1 MYDIVIIGRGPAGIS
16 AALYA
21 LRANL
26 SVAVIGK
33 DMGSLAKAG
42 KIENYYGLDVPLS
55 GAELA
60 RRGVLQAMRLGA
72 SMPEGEVID
81 AEFDSGIFRVRT
93 KAESYEG
100 RALILATGS
109 SRKSV
114 SVEGFAEREGRGIS
128 YCAVCDGFFFR
139 GKEVAVFGNA
149 DYALSEV
156 NVLLPLARSV
166 TLFTLGQPLLAEFP
180 ESVKIVTAPVTK
192 IAGEGKV
199 ESVEAGG
206 ESFAVNGVFVA
217 LGAASA
223 TDLARKI
230 GAGVT
235 GNAIAVDANFATT
248 VPGLYAA
255 GDCTGGILQVSVA
268 VGEGARAG
276 LAAISFVRKSKAA
289 VK

>member
-21 LRANL
+21 VRANL

-72 SMPEGEVID
+72 SMPEGEVLD

-109 SRKSV
+109 SRKRNTSPLPGDT
-114 SVEGFAEREGRGIS
+114 STPTRTIGKPSAKS
-128 YCAVCDGFFFR
+128 Y
-139 GKEVAVFGNA
+139 
-149 DYALSEV
+149 
-156 NVLLPLARSV
+156 
-166 TLFTLGQPLLAEFP
+166 
-180 ESVKIVTAPVTK
+180 AP
-192 IAGEGKV
+192 
-199 ESVEAGG
+199 
-206 ESFAVNGVFVA
+206 
-217 LGAASA
+217 
-223 TDLARKI
+223 
-230 GAGVT
+230 
-235 GNAIAVDANFATT
+235 
-248 VPGLYAA
+248 P
-255 GDCTGGILQVSVA
+255 
-268 VGEGARAG
+268 
-276 LAAISFVRKSKAA
+276 
-289 VK
+289 